1 MTDALWDK
9 GLAIRRE
16 VLGDAHVDRSLAAAD
31 DFNMPLQEYLT
42 RYAWGDIW
50 SRPGLERRDRSILNL
65 GMLVALGRPD
75 ELKLHLRG
83 ALKNGLTRA
92 EIRECLLQTVVY
104 CGAPAALD
112 AFRAAREVFAELAAE
127 TTGQGG

>member
-1 MTDALWDK
+1 MTEALWDK
-9 GLAIRRE
+9 GMQIRRE

-50 SRPGLERRDRSILNL
+50 SRPDLDKRSRSILNL
-65 GMLVALGRPD
+65 GMLVALNRAD

-83 ALKNGLTRA
+83 ALRNGLTRE

-112 AFRAAREVFAELAAE
+112 AFRTAREVFAELKAEAA
-127 TTGQGG
+127 GPGG

>member
-9 GLAIRRE
+9 GMAIRRE

-31 DFNMPLQEYLT
+31 EFDAPLQEYVT

-50 SRPGLERRDRSILNL
+50 SRPALERRDRSILNL
-65 GMLVALGRPD
+65 GMLVALNRPD
-75 ELKLHLRG
+75 ELKIYLHG
-83 ALKNGLTRA
+83 ALRNGLTR
-92 EIRECLLQTVVY
+92 EETRECLLQTVVY

-112 AFRAAREVFAELAAE
+112 AFRAARTVFTELDEEAA
-127 TTGQGG
+127 GQGA

>member
-9 GLAIRRE
+9 GLQIRRE

-50 SRPGLERRDRSILNL
+50 SRPDLDKRSRSILNL
-65 GMLVALGRPD
+65 GMLVALNRAD

-83 ALKNGLTRA
+83 ALRNGLTRE

-112 AFRAAREVFAELAAE
+112 AFRTAREVFAGLEAEAA
-127 TTGQGG
+127 GSGG

>member
-9 GLAIRRE
+9 GMAIRRE

-31 DFNMPLQEYLT
+31 EFDAPLQEYVT

-65 GMLVALGRPD
+65 GMLVALNRPD
-75 ELKLHLRG
+75 ELKIHLRG
-83 ALKNGLTRA
+83 ALRNGLTRG

-112 AFRAAREVFAELAAE
+112 AFRTARAVFAELDAEAA
-127 TTGQGG
+127 GQGG